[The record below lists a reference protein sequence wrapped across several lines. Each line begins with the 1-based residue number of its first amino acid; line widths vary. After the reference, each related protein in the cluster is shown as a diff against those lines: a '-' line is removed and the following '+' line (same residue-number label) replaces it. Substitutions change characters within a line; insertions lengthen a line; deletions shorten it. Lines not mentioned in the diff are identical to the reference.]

1 MKRFLGFVENNVSL
15 ILTLGVPLGL
25 LFPYFSFLKNYI
37 TYFLMFVL
45 FLTFLK
51 MDILEV
57 VEHIKRPILMI
68 YILIVNLILFPVIIY
83 FVFKPF
89 NLSYVYLS
97 ALVLF
102 AAVPSGVASG
112 AMTEIMRGKTPLTIT
127 IIMLSHFVSAI
138 TIPLVFFI
146 LFRKVIKVDYLGIMM
161 TMIKLI
167 IIPLILAMLTKKFIR
182 NRAVQILID
191 KNRLFTIIPLL
202 FISLVVMSVNY
213 NHIIHNPVE
222 TIKYI
227 LISCPSY
234 FIFMFLSF
242 LSVPF
247 LNFDERIAV
256 MTAKTFANISI
267 GIVLSLSFLD
277 PKASLI
283 ITMAQI
289 PWSMMILPVEKFVRI
304 TRKNINQVK

>member
-1 MKRFLGFVENNVSL
+1 MKRFLDFVENNVSL

-25 LFPYFSFLKNYI
+25 LFPYFSFLKNYL
-37 TYFLMFVL
+37 TYFLMVVL

-51 MDILEV
+51 MDILEI
-57 VEHIKRPILMI
+57 VEHIKRPILLT

-127 IIMLSHFVSAI
+127 IIILSHFVSAV

-167 IIPLILAMLTKKFIR
+167 IIPLILAILLKKS
-182 NRAVQILID
+182 VQKKARVLID

-227 LISCPSY
+227 LISYPGY

-242 LSVPF
+242 FSVPF

-256 MTAKTFANISI
+256 MTAKTFTNISI

-289 PWSMMILPVEKFVRI
+289 PWSTMILPAEYFVKI
-304 TRKNINQVK
+304 KRKSHFF